1 MPCVTRRGDSTSGIC
16 EVGLECCPHGRHG
29 TNSTCSPNVRVN
41 FRGVHRLG
49 DTGPCNC
56 PHGGSFS
63 STRASK
69 TVRANF
75 LGVTRIGDRTNCMG
89 CGCPGS
95 HISGSANVFA
105 GG

>member
-16 EVGLECCPHGRHG
+16 CPGCIRCPHGRHG
-29 TNSTCSPNVRVN
+29 VNYTCSPNVRVN
-41 FRGVHRLG
+41 FRGVHRLA
-49 DTGPCNC
+49 DIGPCHC
-56 PHGGSFS
+56 PHGGIFS

-75 LGVTRIGDRTNCMG
+75 LGVTRIGDRTNCMC
-89 CGCPGS
+89 CGCPGGHS
-95 HISGSANVFA
+95 SGSSNVFA

>member
-1 MPCVTRRGDSTSGIC
+1 MPLVTRKGDSTSGIC
-16 EVGLECCPHGRHG
+16 CGGCKFCPHGRHG
-29 TNSTCSPNVRVN
+29 VNATCSPNVRAN

-49 DTGPCNC
+49 DIGPCHC
-56 PHGGSFS
+56 PHGGKFS

-75 LGVTRIGDRTNCMG
+75 LGVTRLGDRTNCMK
-89 CGCPGS
+89 CGCPGG
-95 HISGSANVFA
+95 HTSGSPNVIA